1 MYIEYMYQNIL
12 QRHLGLGEQRTLS
25 NLEAKEYLI
34 HSGTINSTFEF
45 RSKFKQVL
53 FGRKERSSLA
63 S

>member
-12 QRHLGLGEQRTLS
+12 QRHLRLGEQRTFS

-34 HSGTINSTFEF
+34 HSGTFEF
-45 RSKFKQVL
+45 QSKFKQVL

-63 S
+63 L